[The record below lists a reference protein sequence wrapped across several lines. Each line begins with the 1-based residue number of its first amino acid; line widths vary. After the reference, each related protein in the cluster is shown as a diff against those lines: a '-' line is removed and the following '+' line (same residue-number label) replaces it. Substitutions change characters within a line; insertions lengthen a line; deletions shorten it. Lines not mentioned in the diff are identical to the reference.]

1 MSTPTYI
8 SWGTGSGTAKAT
20 DIALFNPVG
29 SVVSGIITTPTT
41 STSGDTFL
49 CTATLTAS
57 GNYSVTEVGLF
68 DSQLSSAVGSLA
80 NQVNPTDTT
89 ITVSGYNG
97 FPGAFPFNVQVSTE
111 VMTVT
116 SGNGTNVFNVIRGAN
131 GSSKSTNIIP
141 TFTPV
146 VAPSGNMYVK
156 SSFAGIGLQAGD
168 SIRFNISVQFS

>member
-8 SWGTGSGTAKAT
+8 SWGTGSGTAQAT
-20 DIALFNPVG
+20 DIALFNPIG
-29 SVVSGIITTPTT
+29 SPVSGTVTTPTT

-49 CTATLTAS
+49 CVATLTAS
-57 GNYSVTEVGLF
+57 GIISVTEVGLF
-68 DSQLSSAVGSLA
+68 DSKLSSAMGSLA

-89 ITVSGYNG
+89 ITVSGYSG
-97 FPGAFPFNVQVSTE
+97 FPATFPFNVQVSTE

-131 GSSKSTNIIP
+131 GSSRSTNIIP

-146 VAPSGNMYVK
+146 VSPSGNMYVK
-156 SSFAGIGLQAGD
+156 SSFAGINLYPGDNLQ
-168 SIRFNISVQFS
+168 FNISVQFS